1 MTKKNSSRKSGFN
14 SKSPPVEPVAGVP
27 ETTIIAAAP
36 LRPVRQRI
44 RTTAPTPD
52 PKASVSSGASETS
65 YAVGFRKPPAYSQ
78 FKPGQSGNPKGRK
91 KGAKGMKALAQQT
104 LTAKVSVRTSNGDHK
119 MMRIEALLHKL
130 VELGMKGNPRA
141 LLALFGMYQEAIP
154 EIAGSGSELL
164 VPPLTQTDEAILEMM
179 KNILLGGGNAS

>member
-1 MTKKNSSRKSGFN
+1 MTKKNSPRKCAF
-14 SKSPPVEPVAGVP
+14 SPAKPEVETAAGVSNP
-27 ETTIIAAAP
+27 TITAAAP

-44 RTTAPTPD
+44 RPTPPTPD
-52 PKASVSSGASETS
+52 AKAPPSSEVRETS
-65 YAVGFRKPPAYSQ
+65 YTVGYRKPPAHSQ
-78 FKPGQSGNPKGRK
+78 FKPGKSGNPKGRK

-141 LLALFGMYQEAIP
+141 LLALFHMYQEAIP
-154 EIAGSGSELL
+154 EIVGSDSDR
-164 VPPLTQTDEAILEMM
+164 PAPQLTPTDEATLAML
-179 KNILLGGGNAS
+179 KDILLTQGESS